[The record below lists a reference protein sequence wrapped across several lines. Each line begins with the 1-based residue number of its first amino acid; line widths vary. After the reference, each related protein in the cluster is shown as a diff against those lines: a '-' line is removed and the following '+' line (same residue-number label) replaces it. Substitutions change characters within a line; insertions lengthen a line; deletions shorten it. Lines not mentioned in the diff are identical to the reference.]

1 MLDCKHASQLVSRA
15 LDEKLSLRDR
25 FALKFH
31 LLICKYCS
39 RFSQQ
44 LQTLSVAIFN
54 IGKAIEEDANITLP
68 TETKNRIAKSLDSE
82 H

>member
-1 MLDCKHASQLVSRA
+1 MMKCKQASQLVSRA
-15 LDEKLSLRDR
+15 LDGKLTMRER

-44 LQTLSVAIFN
+44 LTTLSVVIN
-54 IGKAIEEDANITLP
+54 NMGKSIEDDTSITLP
-68 TETKNRIAKSLDSE
+68 TKTKNIITQSLESE

>member
-1 MLDCKHASQLVSRA
+1 MLKCKQASQLVSRA
-15 LDEKLSLRDR
+15 LDKKLSMREL

-31 LLICKYCS
+31 LLICRYCS

-44 LQTLSVAIFN
+44 LKTLNVAISN
-54 IGKAIEEDANITLP
+54 IGKKIEDDASITLP
-68 TETKNRIAKSLDSE
+68 TETKNRIAQSLDSE

>member
-1 MLDCKHASQLVSRA
+1 MLKCKQASQLVSRA
-15 LDEKLSLRDR
+15 LDEKLSMRER
-25 FALKFH
+25 FALKLH

-44 LQTLSVAIFN
+44 LNTLNVAISS
-54 IGKAIEEDANITLP
+54 IGKTIEDDASITLP
-68 TETKNRIAKSLDSE
+68 SETKNRIAQSLESE